1 VDVVDLSCDFIKNN
15 PKDVEA
21 LVKGFYKAVEF
32 IKSNPDEANAIMAKG
47 VGGYLEKPEDF
58 AEAAKGVR
66 FYDQARNV
74 EFLGTP
80 EKGEAKDLIELG
92 NQVWGGF
99 QKLKM
104 TVDYSTLVDNSFFN
118 PK

>member
-1 VDVVDLSCDFIKNN
+1 
-15 PKDVEA
+15 
-21 LVKGFYKAVEF
+21 
-32 IKSNPDEANAIMAKG
+32 MAKG

-74 EFLGTP
+74 EFFGTA
-80 EKGEAKDLIELG
+80 EKGEAADLIKLG
-92 NQVWGGF
+92 DEIWGGF

-104 TVDYSTLVDNSFFN
+104 NVDYPTIVDTSFLE